1 MEVGRSGN
9 QDGVSL
15 SDPDVLWQGC
25 HENSLNDSRFA
36 MATDTLLFTDSNI
49 LEQLKTAPYGLGY
62 YTLAFYTED
71 GMPVNKVTDTIKAF
85 YLYPSG
91 GTIRDSEFNIV
102 LYDSRFDT
110 YRGFKPPH
118 LGA

>member
-1 MEVGRSGN
+1 MG
-9 QDGVSL
+9 
-15 SDPDVLWQGC
+15 
-25 HENSLNDSRFA
+25 
-36 MATDTLLFTDSNI
+36 TDTFLFTDHNI
-49 LEQLKTAPYGLGY
+49 LEQLKTAPYTLGY
-62 YTLAFYTED
+62 YTLNFYTEN
-71 GMPVNKVTDTIKAF
+71 GKPVNKISTTVEEF

-91 GTIRDSEFNIV
+91 GTLRDSMFNIV